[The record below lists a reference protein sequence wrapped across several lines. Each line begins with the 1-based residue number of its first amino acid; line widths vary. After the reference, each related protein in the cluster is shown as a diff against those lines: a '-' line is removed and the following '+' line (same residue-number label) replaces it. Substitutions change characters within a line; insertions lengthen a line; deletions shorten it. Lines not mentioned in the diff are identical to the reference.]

1 MSKEYEPDL
10 ESQAKKIKELQAK
23 IDELE
28 DEKQLREFEDDGG
41 TIT

>member
-1 MSKEYEPDL
+1 MSKEYKPDL
-10 ESQAKKIKELQAK
+10 VEKIKELQAK

-41 TIT
+41 AIT